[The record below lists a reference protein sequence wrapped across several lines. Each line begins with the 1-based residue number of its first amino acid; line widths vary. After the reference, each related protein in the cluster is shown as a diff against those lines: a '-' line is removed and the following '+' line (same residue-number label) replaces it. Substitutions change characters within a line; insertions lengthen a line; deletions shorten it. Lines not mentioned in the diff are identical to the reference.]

1 MKTVMLGSDVRRV
14 SDQDA
19 ENMVK
24 NGWKYCM
31 KSEWKK
37 VHSSKK
43 TSTESPASIL
53 IENKPK
59 HKDNS
64 KGKDKK
70 SKYLRKKEVKEG

>member
-1 MKTVMLGSDVRRV
+1 MKTVILGSDVRRV

-19 ENMVK
+19 YNMVK

-37 VHSSKK
+37 LHSNKK
-43 TSTESPASIL
+43 NSSTESPEVIL
-53 IENKPK
+53 NNKPK

-70 SKYLRKKEVKEG
+70 SKYLKKQKEEVK